1 MGITSDTVTLDD
13 TLRTELDATAEMY
26 WRWAVREDALAYLCN
41 DLSRALDN
49 VLYRLAPEGTD
60 GQAFS
65 SWVREA
71 FHDNRDGL
79 AGKSL
84 TAIMAMALEPTWRG
98 RWDVTFIV
106 CDYCTVPA
114 TRVTDSDV
122 PLCDR
127 DARDHYGPG
136 WRTETK
142 VLGERARARITMSD

>member
-1 MGITSDTVTLDD
+1 MGITNDTVTLDD

-41 DLSRALDN
+41 DLSTALDA
-49 VLYRLAPEGTD
+49 VLNRLAPEGTD

-79 AGKSL
+79 GGKSL
-84 TAIMAMALEPTWRG
+84 TAIMAMALLPAHRG

-106 CDYCTVPA
+106 CDYCTQPA
-114 TRVTDSDV
+114 TRVTDSDE
-122 PLCDR
+122 PLCD
-127 DARDHYGPG
+127 AHAKEHYAD
-136 WRTETK
+136 WRTETR
-142 VLGERARARITMSD
+142 VLGERARKRITMSD

>member
-1 MGITSDTVTLDD
+1 MITSDTVTLDD
-13 TLRTELDATAEMY
+13 TLRAELDATAEMY
-26 WRWAVREDALAYLCN
+26 WRWATRDDALAYLCN

-65 SWVREA
+65 SWVRQT
-71 FHDNRDGL
+71 FHDCHGEPNRRMTDC
-79 AGKSL
+79 
-84 TAIMAMALEPTWRG
+84 MALALLPGLRAG
-98 RWDVTFIV
+98 WDVTFVV
-106 CDYCTVPA
+106 CDYCGQAA
-114 TRVTDSDV
+114 TRVTDSDE

-136 WRTETK
+136 WRTETR